1 MAPDGPTQVTV
12 ASDGSVRYYAK
23 VSAFTGFLAKWP
35 GDADYVASQATG
47 RYVKV
52 T

>member
-1 MAPDGPTQVTV
+1 VAPDGPTQVTV
-12 ASDGSVRYYAK
+12 ASDGSVRYYTR
-23 VSAFTGFLAKWP
+23 VSALTWFLAKWP